1 MPTARSNTDSAPATI
16 ADGEVSSSVSI
27 VFPMVGPISRGRRS
41 STAASDPV
49 DPQPVRMSAAATAA
63 VVTGLV
69 LRAAILVNG
78 LVVAAFEV
86 ADLAA

>member
-1 MPTARSNTDSAPATI
+1 
-16 ADGEVSSSVSI
+16 
-27 VFPMVGPISRGRRS
+27 
-41 STAASDPV
+41 
-49 DPQPVRMSAAATAA
+49 MSAAATAA